1 MADKSDIGWTDAT
14 WQIITGCSVDTPGC
28 RICYAMD
35 LAGTRLKN
43 HPSRVGLTKV
53 VNGRHV
59 WTGEVR
65 FNRGWLAQPFQWRR
79 GRLIFVAAH
88 GDLFHDAVQDEWLD
102 QIFAVMALN
111 PQHIFQLLTKRS
123 ARMRDYAGKW
133 FERLATREVMV
144 PHPTG
149 PRSFDKLV
157 DWIALPKVLP
167 NVHFG
172 VSCERQREADI
183 RVPDLLATP
192 AAKRF
197 VSAEPLLGPID
208 FTQIKFDFMPGY
220 FGDALQA
227 YHVPYSERHIH
238 YPKIDQ
244 IITGGESGKGQRE
257 PKPTHIDNFRSI
269 RDQCAEAG
277 TAFFHKQNGSWL
289 HSSQYRY
296 VHMDVSLAGHAEHQW
311 PDGTSSFLVGTKAAG
326 ALLDG
331 VAHEGRA

>member
-28 RICYAMD
+28 KICYAMD

-43 HPSRVGLTKV
+43 HPSRVGLTRV
-53 VNGRHV
+53 VNGKHV

-65 FNRGWLAQPFQWRR
+65 FNEGWLVQPFQWRR
-79 GRLIFVAAH
+79 GRNIFVAAH
-88 GDLFHDAVQDEWLD
+88 GDLFHDAVRDEWLD

-111 PQHIFQLLTKRS
+111 PQHTFQLLTKRS

-133 FERLATREVMV
+133 FERLATRPVMV

-149 PRSFDKLV
+149 LRSFDKLV

-172 VSCERQREADI
+172 VSVEDQKRADL
-183 RVPDLLATP
+183 RMPDLVATP

-197 VSAEPLLGPID
+197 VSAEPLLGYVDLPRWLH
-208 FTQIKFDFMPGY
+208 G
-220 FGDALQA
+220 
-227 YHVPYSERHIH
+227 V
-238 YPKIDQ
+238 DQ
-244 IITGGESGKGQRE
+244 VITGGESGRGQRR
-257 PKPTHIDNFRSI
+257 PRPTHVNNFRSI
-269 RDQCAEAG
+269 RDQCAASG

-289 HSSQYRY
+289 HQSQGW
-296 VHMDVSLAGHAEHQW
+296 HDGLPGSHIHEW
-311 PDGTSSFLVGTKAAG
+311 PDGTHSFLIGTKAAG
-326 ALLDG
+326 NLLDG
-331 VAHEGRA
+331 VVHEERP

>member
-1 MADKSDIGWTDAT
+1 MADKTDIGWTEAT

-28 RICYAMD
+28 KICYAMD

-43 HPSRVGLTKV
+43 HPSRVGLTKE
-53 VNGRHV
+53 VNGKHV

-65 FNRGWLAQPFQWRR
+65 FNRGWLAQPFSWRR
-79 GRLIFVAAH
+79 GREIFVAAH
-88 GDLFHDAVQDEWLD
+88 GDLFHENVQDEWLD

-111 PQHIFQLLTKRS
+111 PQHTFQVLTKRS

-133 FERLATREVMV
+133 FERLATRPVMV

-149 PRSFDKLV
+149 ARSFDQLV

-172 VSCERQREADI
+172 VSCEDQKRADL
-183 RVPDLLATP
+183 RVPDLLAAP

-197 VSAEPLLGPID
+197 VSAEPLLSPID
-208 FTQIKFDFMPGY
+208 FESRGWLKPSPGT
-220 FGDALQA
+220 ARLEP
-227 YHVPYSERHIH
+227 PY
-238 YPKIDQ
+238 IDQ
-244 IITGGESGKGQRE
+244 IITGGESGRGQRR
-257 PKPTHIDNFRSI
+257 PRPVHVDAFRSI
-269 RDQCAEAG
+269 RDQCARSN

-289 HSSQYRY
+289 HESQMEFKKEAHGDRH
-296 VHMDVSLAGHAEHQW
+296 VW
-311 PDGTSSFLVGTKAAG
+311 PDGSVSYLVGTAAAG

-331 VAHEGRA
+331 VAHEGRP